1 MATKRH
7 KSSKKNKTH
16 KMRSGRKWVTA
27 IDAASKT
34 LTNTGSIVAA
44 RQSLRK
50 QALYNARKMFGS
62 I

>member
-7 KSSKKNKTH
+7 KSSKKNKTK

-27 IDAASKT
+27 IEAASKT

-44 RQSLRK
+44 RKSLRK

-62 I
+62 V

>member
-1 MATKRH
+1 MATKRY
-7 KSSKKNKTH
+7 KRSKQNKTK

-27 IDAASKT
+27 IEAASKT

-62 I
+62 V

>member
-7 KSSKKNKTH
+7 KSSKKNKTK

-27 IDAASKT
+27 IEAASKT

-62 I
+62 V

>member
-7 KSSKKNKTH
+7 KSSKKNKTL

-27 IDAASKT
+27 IEAASKT

>member
-7 KSSKKNKTH
+7 KSSKKNKTL

-27 IDAASKT
+27 IEAASKT

-44 RQSLRK
+44 RKSLRK

-62 I
+62 V

>member
-7 KSSKKNKTH
+7 KSSKKNKTN
-16 KMRSGRKWVTA
+16 KMRSGRKWTTA
-27 IDAASKT
+27 IEAASKT

>member
-7 KSSKKNKTH
+7 KSSKKNKTK

-27 IDAASKT
+27 IEAASKT